1 MTEITAEGPVST
13 TTVIDSKNG
22 TVPMPHMKVSKK
34 SVSEDFVTTFSSPAA
49 WLLVVALIVTWSAV
63 AIVMFDLVDYKT
75 LAGIHQLDIDT
86 DKGKAEIPRGRSV
99 NKLATDPLRIIHG
112 AVEETTGW
120 VYGSLSLL
128 SDLIFEDEE
137 ESEKGEVEPSLKI
150 KEAGQPPVKKKEF
163 QIDKTEKHETT
174 EEKPP
179 PKEIHKEKLEKPEKP
194 EKRKKPEK
202 REKLEKPEKQE
213 KPAKREKLEK
223 PEKQEKPAKQE
234 KPEKLEKPV
243 QKDIPKVHKEKLER
257 LEKPEKREE
266 PEKRRKTKQL
276 EQKEKTIVPP
286 KEKPAKQEK
295 HKKKEPPS
303 PKVTEKVKP
312 EQEKIEKKLPP
323 KEKKSIK
330 VEEKAKKDVKEGKPE
345 PKASE
350 REKYKEAKVEKMT
363 APPKAKAKEETALM
377 LQEKSEK
384 KDQYAFCR
392 YMIDMFAHGD
402 FYTGPAPH
410 LFLPQTPGMTPAM
423 PDAEVGKPNVTATKA
438 IKEEKRK
445 KVIQEKKAIS
455 EVKKKEVEKEKKVI
469 HEKKI
474 IPDTKKKDE
483 KKKVTHEK
491 KIIPEIKKK
500 ETEEEK
506 KIIHAKKLI
515 PEIKKKEVEEEKKVI
530 HEKKIIPGIKKKEVE
545 EEKKI
550 IHEKKII
557 PEIIKKVKQEKNVT
571 QERKIVPD
579 IKGKDEKKV
588 TQQKKIIP
596 EIKKTVEDEK
606 KVTQQKKIIPEIKK
620 TVEDEKKVTQQKKI
634 PEIKKTVEDEKKVM
648 QQKKIPEIK
657 KTGKK
662 EDKRKALEKTA
673 VSDVKKAEPIR
684 IKPSPPSEKKEV
696 SKTPVA
702 TKPAATKPAVV
713 KQPKKEVPVKA
724 AVAVEAHKLKEA
736 EQAKQEPTIHLTKK
750 AAVHEKKKDGPLK
763 TEKPGLEKVKEV
775 KPPGTQKHK
784 DKELAKGKYC
794 GTLKDKESIK
804 RKEAKPSAP
813 SKING
818 TIKGTD
824 LTSLVTSKRDVIKE
838 KVKLPVAVKE
848 KVAVKLKEAKPPVAH
863 EKKEPAIKKQASP
876 AKIALKE
883 IKEASETSHPVPG
896 GKKAEYKL
904 PTTAEK
910 HHVHKH
916 ETVKQEKTI
925 ISKPERK
932 VKQNRTATVVKT
944 EQDAVKH
951 EKEVQG
957 KPAKSKETTKP
968 SAGITVADK
977 KKPDKPV
984 KEKSGKTVQKAHLK
998 EEKAKVPA
1006 VKKIHQHHNVTTGKI
1021 SKASKSTASIRYY
1034 QCVFLNGYNGYTS
1047 QQPITPAQDSKGKGG
1062 QSKSRTLK
1070 Q

>member
-530 HEKKIIPGIKKKEVE
+530 HEKKIIPGIKKK
-545 EEKKI
+545 
-550 IHEKKII
+550 
-557 PEIIKKVKQEKNVT
+557 
-571 QERKIVPD
+571 
-579 IKGKDEKKV
+579 
-588 TQQKKIIP
+588 
-596 EIKKTVEDEK
+596 VEDEK
-606 KVTQQKKIIPEIKK
+606 KVTQQKKI
-620 TVEDEKKVTQQKKI
+620 I

>member
-557 PEIIKKVKQEKNVT
+557 PEIIKKV
-571 QERKIVPD
+571 
-579 IKGKDEKKV
+579 
-588 TQQKKIIP
+588 
-596 EIKKTVEDEK
+596 EDEK
-606 KVTQQKKIIPEIKK
+606 KVTQQKKI
-620 TVEDEKKVTQQKKI
+620 I

>member
-530 HEKKIIPGIKKKEVE
+530 HEKKIIPGIKKK
-545 EEKKI
+545 
-550 IHEKKII
+550 
-557 PEIIKKVKQEKNVT
+557 
-571 QERKIVPD
+571 
-579 IKGKDEKKV
+579 
-588 TQQKKIIP
+588 
-596 EIKKTVEDEK
+596 VEDEK

-620 TVEDEKKVTQQKKI
+620 TDEKKVTQQKKI

>member
-515 PEIKKKEVEEEKKVI
+515 PEIKKTVE
-530 HEKKIIPGIKKKEVE
+530 
-545 EEKKI
+545 
-550 IHEKKII
+550 
-557 PEIIKKVKQEKNVT
+557 
-571 QERKIVPD
+571 
-579 IKGKDEKKV
+579 DEKKV

>member
-491 KIIPEIKKK
+491 KIIPEIKK
-500 ETEEEK
+500 T
-506 KIIHAKKLI
+506 
-515 PEIKKKEVEEEKKVI
+515 VE
-530 HEKKIIPGIKKKEVE
+530 
-545 EEKKI
+545 
-550 IHEKKII
+550 
-557 PEIIKKVKQEKNVT
+557 
-571 QERKIVPD
+571 
-579 IKGKDEKKV
+579 DEKKV

>member
-515 PEIKKKEVEEEKKVI
+515 PEIKK
-530 HEKKIIPGIKKKEVE
+530 
-545 EEKKI
+545 
-550 IHEKKII
+550 
-557 PEIIKKVKQEKNVT
+557 
-571 QERKIVPD
+571 
-579 IKGKDEKKV
+579 
-588 TQQKKIIP
+588 
-596 EIKKTVEDEK
+596 TVEDEK

>member
-530 HEKKIIPGIKKKEVE
+530 HEKKIIPGIKKK
-545 EEKKI
+545 
-550 IHEKKII
+550 
-557 PEIIKKVKQEKNVT
+557 
-571 QERKIVPD
+571 
-579 IKGKDEKKV
+579 
-588 TQQKKIIP
+588 
-596 EIKKTVEDEK
+596 VEDEK
-606 KVTQQKKIIPEIKK
+606 KVTQQKKI
-620 TVEDEKKVTQQKKI
+620 
-634 PEIKKTVEDEKKVM
+634 
-648 QQKKIPEIK
+648 IPEIK

>member
-491 KIIPEIKKK
+491 KIIPEIKK
-500 ETEEEK
+500 
-506 KIIHAKKLI
+506 
-515 PEIKKKEVEEEKKVI
+515 
-530 HEKKIIPGIKKKEVE
+530 
-545 EEKKI
+545 
-550 IHEKKII
+550 
-557 PEIIKKVKQEKNVT
+557 
-571 QERKIVPD
+571 
-579 IKGKDEKKV
+579 
-588 TQQKKIIP
+588 
-596 EIKKTVEDEK
+596 TVEDEK

>member
-530 HEKKIIPGIKKKEVE
+530 HEKKIIPGIKKK
-545 EEKKI
+545 
-550 IHEKKII
+550 
-557 PEIIKKVKQEKNVT
+557 
-571 QERKIVPD
+571 
-579 IKGKDEKKV
+579 
-588 TQQKKIIP
+588 
-596 EIKKTVEDEK
+596 VEDEK

>member
-557 PEIIKKVKQEKNVT
+557 PEIIKK
-571 QERKIVPD
+571 
-579 IKGKDEKKV
+579 
-588 TQQKKIIP
+588 
-596 EIKKTVEDEK
+596 
-606 KVTQQKKIIPEIKK
+606 
-620 TVEDEKKVTQQKKI
+620 DEKKVTQQKKI